1 MSALKHTALAAAL
14 TLSLVQL
21 SGCSTIR
28 NWWQMYD
35 GDVDTSLREPTGY
48 YDHATATEN
57 GDQLVVP
64 AGLDV
69 PAKDRN
75 MELPMLATAVSGPV
89 GEEMD
94 VRAPVVQLRSTEDVR
109 SVWADGES
117 IVWLNSTG
125 HINVANEAE
134 AWALLLNVL
143 QNMGVQPGEI
153 TPGAY
158 EMTTMA
164 TDYNEF
170 GTPISLTTSATD
182 ALRYRQVY
190 RIRVGRN
197 AAGNIGIA
205 TSLIGSMTIATTGI
219 FSFRA
224 SRTLSDILTPAEQQR
239 FATGFSNQIIK
250 AMGRVTAVPDSIP
263 SAVAVTMDRDNNNQ
277 DCFVVAAPYQAT
289 WDVLR
294 NMLPDYGFEI
304 TEYSISHSSI
314 NADYE
319 EPDPEFFRDQGID
332 DFGLEEGSYIIRVSI
347 DGDRTLV
354 TFYDEDDKPLRSR
367 TVARLYPGFSAALSR
382 AFAAYAH

>member
-94 VRAPVVQLRSTEDVR
+94 VRAPVVQLRSTEGVR

-117 IVWLNSTG
+117 IVWLNSNG

>member
-94 VRAPVVQLRSTEDVR
+94 VRAPVVQLRSTEGVR

-170 GTPISLTTSATD
+170 GTPISMTTSATD

-367 TVARLYPGFSAALSR
+367 TVAHLYPGFSAALSR

>member
-1 MSALKHTALAAAL
+1 
-14 TLSLVQL
+14 
-21 SGCSTIR
+21 
-28 NWWQMYD
+28 
-35 GDVDTSLREPTGY
+35 
-48 YDHATATEN
+48 
-57 GDQLVVP
+57 
-64 AGLDV
+64 
-69 PAKDRN
+69 
-75 MELPMLATAVSGPV
+75 MLATAVSGPV

>member
-1 MSALKHTALAAAL
+1 MSALKHTALAAAI

-28 NWWQMYD
+28 NWWQMYE

-48 YDHATATEN
+48 YDHADATER

-64 AGLDV
+64 PGLNV

-75 MELPMLATAVSGPV
+75 MELPMLATAQGPL
-89 GEEMD
+89 GANMD
-94 VRAPVVQLRSTEDVR
+94 VRAPVVQLRSVSGVQ
-109 SVWADGES
+109 SVWAAGES
-117 IVWLNSTG
+117 IVWLNSNG
-125 HINVANEAE
+125 QINVANEAE
-134 AWALLLNVL
+134 AWALLMRVL
-143 QNMGVQPGEI
+143 VNMGVQPGEI

-158 EMTTMA
+158 ELTTMA

-170 GTPISLTTSATD
+170 GTPIALTTAATD

-190 RIRVGRN
+190 RLRIGRN

-250 AMGRVTAVPDSIP
+250 AMDKVTAVPEGIP
-263 SAVAVTMDRDNNNQ
+263 RSVAVTLDRDNNNQ
-277 DCFVVAAPYQAT
+277 DCFVVSAPYQAT

-314 NADYE
+314 NTDYE
-319 EPDPEFFRDQGID
+319 EQDPEFFRNQGLD

-347 DGDRTLV
+347 DGERTFV
-354 TFYDEDDKPLRSR
+354 TFYNEDDKPLRSEV
-367 TVARLYPGFSAALSR
+367 VARLYPGFSAALSR
-382 AFAAYAH
+382 AFTASAH